1 MNHCPMVL
9 ELLGSPILSH
19 SLARGKVN
27 EKEAK
32 VVFVVRGKNGEFLV
46 TLIGHCI
53 DEGIM
58 SIYSLSLHERA
69 KNLDDEHYIYKDGIL
84 VSKVLEDIDDEEE
97 QSVSEFVKEEF
108 AVEERV

>member
-46 TLIGHCI
+46 TLIGHCV

-58 SIYSLSLHERA
+58 SIYSLSLHQRSKVPIE
-69 KNLDDEHYIYKDGIL
+69 EHYVYKDGVL
-84 VSKVLEDIDDEEE
+84 VSKVLEEIDDVEEK
-97 QSVSEFVKEEF
+97 SGAEFVKEEF
-108 AVEERV
+108 AAEERA